1 MPDAR
6 LVPFATSL
14 VEVGG
19 GRTLTVYDA
28 GDPDGAPVLFHH
40 GTPSSGAPYD
50 AHVRLALE
58 QGVRFVSYDRSGYAE
73 STRDPG
79 RDIAAVA
86 GDAVALADA
95 LGIGRF
101 ATWGLSGGGPH
112 ALACAALAPDRVA
125 AVASVA
131 GVAPYAAEGLDWLAA
146 MGEANVAEF
155 GAALAGEEVLRP
167 ALEAEAAGLAATST
181 EELIAAMSTLLSPPD
196 VAAVQGPLGEYL
208 LGSFTRGLARGV
220 DGWVDDDLAFTRA
233 WGFDPASIEAP
244 VLVVQGRQDLMVP
257 GGHGDWLAARIPGA
271 ATWFSGNEGH
281 LTLFRPDSVRRL
293 HDWLL
298 ERL

>member
-1 MPDAR
+1 MSVAE
-6 LVPFATSL
+6 TS

-19 GRTLTVYDA
+19 GRTLIVYDT
-28 GDPDGAPVLFHH
+28 GDPGGAPILFHH
-40 GTPSSGAPYD
+40 GTPSSGAPF
-50 AHVRLALE
+50 AEHVRLAEE
-58 QGVRFVSYDRSGYAE
+58 QGVRFVSYDRAGYAG

-79 RDIAAVA
+79 RDIAAIA

-112 ALACAALAPDRVA
+112 ALACASLAPDRVA

-131 GVAPYAAEGLDWLAA
+131 GVAPYTAEGLDWLAG
-146 MGEANVAEF
+146 MGEGNVAEF
-155 GAALAGEEVLRP
+155 GAAVAGEEVLRP

-181 EELIAAMSTLLSPPD
+181 EDLIAAMSTLLSPPD

-208 LGSFTRGLARGV
+208 LGSFTRGLSRGV
-220 DGWVDDDLAFTRA
+220 DGWVDDDLAFVRA
-233 WGFDPASIEAP
+233 WGFEPAEIEPP

-257 GGHGDWLAARIPGA
+257 GAHGDWLAARIPGA
-271 ATWFSGNEGH
+271 EAWFSEDEGH
-281 LTLFRPDSVRRL
+281 LTLSQPASVRRIQA
-293 HDWLL
+293 WLL